1 MSNEFA
7 NVYVLRIAVSVGSN
21 TINKCLIKTNC
32 FAFCFCTFAISPFEG
47 VKLGKIHYSF
57 RKLI

>member
-7 NVYVLRIAVSVGSN
+7 NVYPLPITVSVGSN
-21 TINKCLIKTNC
+21 TINKCLIKTNY

-47 VKLGKIHYSF
+47 VK
-57 RKLI
+57 